1 MRIDERQK
9 HIGLRLR
16 LQMGAHWEQIEALD
30 WNRVGFNFHSAHTLT
45 QATLQ
50 FKRGL
55 IRFDGQ
61 IAWRAANTDPEVVRT
76 VLVNELLYQKARE
89 ATANPQVH
97 ERLVQLIRADGLLAE
112 KRKALTTLGL
122 NMTDAR
128 LDALVQQRQS
138 EHPLYR
144 YGVQVDSEAWRG
156 FVDSAQKLTAVV
168 DALDKWSGAV
178 GKSTR

>member
-1 MRIDERQK
+1 MRNDERQR
-9 HIGLRLR
+9 HISMRLRLR
-16 LQMGAHWEQIEALD
+16 MGEHWEQVQALD
-30 WNRVGFNFHSAHTLT
+30 WNRVGFNFHSAHDLT
-45 QATLQ
+45 PAALE

-55 IRFDGQ
+55 LRFVGQ
-61 IAWRAANTDPEVVRT
+61 IAWRATNTDPALVRA

-89 ATANPQVH
+89 AARNPQLH
-97 ERLVQLIRADGLLAE
+97 ERLVKLIRTDGLLAE
-112 KRKALTTLGL
+112 KRQALTTLGL

-138 EHPLYR
+138 EHPMYR
-144 YGVQVDSEAWRG
+144 YGVKVESDGWRA
-156 FVDSAQKLTAVV
+156 VVERAQELTAVV

>member
-1 MRIDERQK
+1 MRTDERQK

-16 LQMGAHWEQIEALD
+16 LLVGGNWEQVEALD

-45 QATLQ
+45 DGALQ

-61 IAWRAANTDPEVVRT
+61 IAWRAANTDTEVVRA

-89 ATANPQVH
+89 ATANTELH

-122 NMTDAR
+122 HMSDAR

-144 YGVQVDSEAWRG
+144 YGVRVDSDAWRSI
-156 FVDSAQKLTAVV
+156 VDGARELTSVV

>member
-1 MRIDERQK
+1 MRIDERQR

-16 LQMGAHWEQIEALD
+16 LQVDAHWEQIEALD
-30 WNRVGFNFHSAHTLT
+30 WNRVGFNFHSAHALP
-45 QATLQ
+45 QDTLQ

-89 ATANPQVH
+89 ATKHPQLH

-122 NMTDAR
+122 NMTDDR
-128 LDALVQQRQS
+128 LDALVRQRQS
-138 EHPLYR
+138 EHPMYR
-144 YGVQVDSEAWRG
+144 YGVQVDSQAWRSL
-156 FVDSAQKLTAVV
+156 VDGARELGAVV
-168 DALDKWSGAV
+168 DALDKWSAAV

>member
-1 MRIDERQK
+1 MRTDERQR

-16 LQMGAHWEQIEALD
+16 LRLGETWEQIEALD
-30 WNRVGFNFHSAHTLT
+30 WNRIGFNFHCVHAL
-45 QATLQ
+45 ADETLQ

-55 IRFDGQ
+55 IRFDAH
-61 IAWRAANTDPEVVRT
+61 IAWRAANTDAQVVRT

-89 ATANPQVH
+89 VAHNPQLH
-97 ERLVQLIRADGLLAE
+97 ERLVQLIRADGLLSE

-122 NMTDAR
+122 NMSDER
-128 LDALVQQRQS
+128 LDALVQQRQN
-138 EHPLYR
+138 EHPMYR
-144 YGVQVDSEAWRG
+144 YGVQVDSSAWRTI
-156 FVDSAQKLTAVV
+156 VDGARELTAVV

>member
-1 MRIDERQK
+1 MRTDERQR

-16 LQMGAHWEQIEALD
+16 LRLEDSWEQIEALD
-30 WNRVGFNFHSAHTLT
+30 WNRIGFNFHSARLLPDTT
-45 QATLQ
+45 QQ

-55 IRFDGQ
+55 IRFDGC
-61 IAWRAANTDPEVVRT
+61 IAWRAANTDPQVVRT

-89 ATANPQVH
+89 ATANPQLH
-97 ERLVQLIRADGLLAE
+97 ERLVQLIRADGLLVE

-122 NMTDAR
+122 NMTDER
-128 LDALVQQRQS
+128 LDALVRQRQS

-144 YGVQVDSEAWRG
+144 YGVR
-156 FVDSAQKLTAVV
+156 VDSAAWSGIVDGAQALTAVV

>member
-1 MRIDERQK
+1 MRTDDRYKNIV
-9 HIGLRLR
+9 LRLR
-16 LQMGAHWEQIEALD
+16 LQVGAHWEQIEALD
-30 WNRVGFNFHSAHTLT
+30 WSRFGFNFHSAHALP
-45 QATLQ
+45 QARLQ

-55 IRFDGQ
+55 LRFEGH
-61 IAWRAANTDPEVVRT
+61 IAWCAANTDPALVRT

-89 ATANPQVH
+89 AATNPQVH
-97 ERLVQLIRADGLLAE
+97 ERLVRLIRADGLLTE

-144 YGVQVDSEAWRG
+144 YGVQVDSSAWRG
-156 FVDSAQKLTAVV
+156 IVDGARELTSVV

>member
-1 MRIDERQK
+1 MRTDERQK

-16 LQMGAHWEQIEALD
+16 LRLGEGWEQIEALD
-30 WNRVGFNFHSAHTLT
+30 WNRIGFNFHCAHLLPE
-45 QATLQ
+45 AALQ

-61 IAWRAANTDPEVVRT
+61 IAWRAANTDPQVVRT

-97 ERLVQLIRADGLLAE
+97 ERLVRLIRADGLLAE

-122 NMTDAR
+122 NMSDAR
-128 LDALVQQRQS
+128 LDALVRQRQS

-144 YGVQVDSEAWRG
+144 YGVQVDSSAWRG
-156 FVDSAQKLTAVV
+156 IVDSARELTAVV

-178 GKSTR
+178 GKTTR

>member
-1 MRIDERQK
+1 MRTDERQR
-9 HIGLRLR
+9 HVGLRLR
-16 LQMGAHWEQIEALD
+16 LRVGAVWEQIEALD
-30 WNRVGFNFHSAHTLT
+30 WNLIGFNFHCAHALPGP
-45 QATLQ
+45 ALQ

-61 IAWRAANTDPEVVRT
+61 IAWRAANTDAQVVRT

-89 ATANPQVH
+89 AAHNPQVH
-97 ERLVQLIRADGLLAE
+97 ARLVQLIRADGLLAE

-122 NMTDAR
+122 NMSDAR

-144 YGVQVDSEAWRG
+144 YGVRVDSDAWRG
-156 FVDSAQKLTAVV
+156 VVDGARELTSVV
-168 DALDKWSGAV
+168 DALDKWSDAV

>member
-1 MRIDERQK
+1 MRHDERQK
-9 HIGLRLR
+9 HIGMRLRLR
-16 LQMGAHWEQIEALD
+16 VGDAWEQVEALD
-30 WNRVGFNFHSAHTLT
+30 WNQVGFNFYSGRVLT
-45 QATLQ
+45 APALA

-55 IRFDGQ
+55 IRFAGH
-61 IAWRAANTDPEVVRT
+61 IAWHAANTDADVVRT

-89 ATANPQVH
+89 ATANPQLH
-97 ERLVQLIRADGLLAE
+97 ERLVKLIRADGLLAE
-112 KRKALTTLGL
+112 KRKALSTLGL

-138 EHPLYR
+138 EHPMYR
-144 YGVQVDSEAWRG
+144 YGVRVDSDAWRG
-156 FVDSAQKLTAVV
+156 IVDSARELTSVV